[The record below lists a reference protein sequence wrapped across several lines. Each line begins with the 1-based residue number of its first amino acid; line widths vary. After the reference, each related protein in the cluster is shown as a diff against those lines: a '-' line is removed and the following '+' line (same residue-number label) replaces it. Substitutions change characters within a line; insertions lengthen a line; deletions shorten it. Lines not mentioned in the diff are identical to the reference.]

1 MNKGFELTVR
11 TDVYRNRDW
20 IVALWGNMAHNTNKI
35 LKISDSQK
43 AYNQRVAEFYK
54 RSRMH
59 RI

>member
-1 MNKGFELTVR
+1 MGEVMNKGFELTVR

-43 AYNQRVAEFYK
+43 AYNQRVAEL
-54 RSRMH
+54 
-59 RI
+59 